1 MESWR
6 ASFWDYIRGES
17 AGAGER
23 EGGMDLDD
31 RSQSGRCEEVVL
43 RNELIDGVE
52 DNRLEVREL
61 REQRD

>member
-1 MESWR
+1 MLFRS
-6 ASFWDYIRGES
+6 
-17 AGAGER
+17 
-23 EGGMDLDD
+23 MDLDD